1 MMPAPHA
8 DYPCRPLLIVEPFGQ
23 GGGPDLLARA
33 LAGPLAQRWRQPVDV
48 RNVTGEGATAAP
60 RYVASAPADGYMLLI
75 NTSAQAYSAVTG
87 RALSYDPLQDFVA
100 VLPLTSQ
107 PYVVV
112 TSVST
117 GIQSLDQLIAHARA
131 KPNEATYGST
141 GIGTGTHIGAAKLN
155 RMGAISA
162 RHVPPHPTDSNAN
175 AVANAIA
182 GRFTYCMLPIGLA
195 LPAIR
200 DDQLVALGVTTVR
213 RSSLLPHVN
222 TIAEAG
228 IAGFDFPIW
237 YGLWV
242 RAGTPADVIEKI
254 AHDTASVLRGAELRS
269 WIGEHGGE
277 PMDMPRD
284 EFARFVVAQSALAKD
299 ILTAQ

>member
-1 MMPAPHA
+1 MMPARHA
-8 DYPCRPLLIVEPFGQ
+8 DYPCRPLLIVEPFGK

-60 RYVASAPADGYMLLI
+60 RYVASAPADGYSLLI
-75 NTSAQAYSAVTG
+75 NTSAQAYSAVIG
-87 RALSYDPLQDFVA
+87 RELSYDPLHDFVA

-117 GIQSLDQLIAHARA
+117 GIQSLDQLITRARA
-131 KPNEATYGST
+131 TANEATYGST
-141 GIGTGTHIGAAKLN
+141 GIGTGTHIGCAMLN
-155 RMGAISA
+155 RICAISA
-162 RHVPPHPTDSNAN
+162 RHVPPNPTDSNAN

-200 DDQLVALGVTTVR
+200 ADQLVALGVTTVG

-228 IAGFDFPIW
+228 IGGFDFPIW

-254 AHDTASVLRGAELRS
+254 AHDTASVLRSAELRS
-269 WIGEHGGE
+269 WIAEHGGE
-277 PMDMPRD
+277 PMNMPRD
-284 EFARFVVAQSALAKD
+284 EFARFVLAQSTLAKD

>member
-1 MMPAPHA
+1 MTPSPHP
-8 DYPCRPLLIVEPFGQ
+8 DYPCRPVLIVEPFGQ

-33 LAGPLAQRWRQPVDV
+33 LAGPLAQRWGRPVDV

-60 RYVASAPADGYMLLI
+60 RYVASAPADGYTLLI
-75 NTSAQAYSAVTG
+75 NTSSQAYSAVTG
-87 RALSYDPLQDFVA
+87 RVLSYDPLQDFIS

-112 TSVST
+112 TSRAT
-117 GIQSLDQLIAHARA
+117 GIHSLDRLITRARA

-141 GIGTGTHIGAAKLN
+141 GIGTGTHIGLAKLN
-155 RMGAISA
+155 KMCGITA
-162 RHVPPHPTDSNAN
+162 RHVPPQPTDSNAD

-182 GRFTYCMLPIGLA
+182 GRFTYCMLPIALA

-200 DDQLVALGVTTVR
+200 DDQLVALGVTTLR

-228 IAGFDFPIW
+228 IASFDFPIW

-242 RAGTPADVIEKI
+242 RVGTPADVIERI
-254 AHDTASVLRGAELRS
+254 ARDMGDVLRGAELRA
-269 WIGEHGGE
+269 WIDEHGGE
-277 PMDMPRD
+277 PMDLLRE
-284 EFARFVVAQSALAKD
+284 EFARFIVAQSALAKD

>member
-1 MMPAPHA
+1 MMPAPNA
-8 DYPCRPLLIVEPFGQ
+8 DYPCRPVLIVEPFGQ

-60 RYVASAPADGYMLLI
+60 RYVASAPADGYTLLI

-141 GIGTGTHIGAAKLN
+141 GIGTGTHIGLAKLN
-155 RMGAISA
+155 RMCAIST
-162 RHVPPHPTDSNAN
+162 RHVPPHPTDSNAD

-182 GRFTYCMLPIGLA
+182 GRFTCCMLPIGLA

-200 DDQLVALGVTTVR
+200 DDQLVALGVSTVR

-277 PMDMPRD
+277 PMDMPRN